1 MKPYLKFGLISGI
14 VGIFITLLVYIMG
27 LDKSPSGQYIGWIN
41 IPVTIILMVM
51 CIKECRETLYNGFI
65 SFGQAFKNLFLMM
78 LVSSVISGIFM
89 FFYVSVINPSLIDY
103 IKEQQILEM
112 EKKGMEQAAIDQA
125 MSFSEKFI
133 SPGMMTFWT
142 IAGGLLL
149 GSLIALIVS
158 AIMKKNDPQAI
169 A

>member
-133 SPGMMTFWT
+133 SPGMVTFWT

-149 GSLIALIVS
+149 GSLIALIIA

>member
-14 VGIFITLLVYIMG
+14 AGIFITLLVYIMG

-133 SPGMMTFWT
+133 SPGMVTFWT

-149 GSLIALIVS
+149 GSLIALIIA

>member
-142 IAGGLLL
+142 MAGGLLL

-158 AIMKKNDPQAI
+158 AIMKKNDPQSI

>member
-142 IAGGLLL
+142 MAGGLLL
-149 GSLIALIVS
+149 GSLIALIIS

>member
-1 MKPYLKFGLISGI
+1 
-14 VGIFITLLVYIMG
+14 
-27 LDKSPSGQYIGWIN
+27 
-41 IPVTIILMVM
+41 MVM

-133 SPGMMTFWT
+133 SPGMVTFWT

-149 GSLIALIVS
+149 GSLIALIIA

>member
-1 MKPYLKFGLISGI
+1 
-14 VGIFITLLVYIMG
+14 
-27 LDKSPSGQYIGWIN
+27 
-41 IPVTIILMVM
+41 
-51 CIKECRETLYNGFI
+51 
-65 SFGQAFKNLFLMM
+65 
-78 LVSSVISGIFM
+78 M

-133 SPGMMTFWT
+133 SPGMVTFWT

-149 GSLIALIVS
+149 GSLIALIIA